1 MKFENSALKQAN
13 NEDLPDFLREAY
25 LYSLKESTRRDRVP
39 IILSRS
45 LAEREAS
52 AAKAGQSVTQHI
64 AINHRPVVSYRNTTM
79 NADLL
84 KA

>member
-52 AAKAGQSVTQHI
+52 AAKAG
-64 AINHRPVVSYRNTTM
+64 
-79 NADLL
+79 
-84 KA
+84 